1 MITIEQ
7 APYFELPFLNAAPGR
22 QRVAVRERLPFLRAV
37 VSGLPRG
44 APPIVATADLQGR
57 SEFGDTDDSLL
68 GCAVA
73 DALPEV
79 QAAAGLPA
87 PQVSLGLLAGDFYSI
102 PNAMKRGGLGD
113 VGEVWSRMHR
123 QFSRVAGVL
132 GNHDQFGESARSRH
146 RPEGFLDGAILEMD
160 GLRVGGVSG
169 IVGDSG
175 RPNRRSPDEFAE
187 SLITVL
193 ALRPDILLLHAAP
206 ESDEGAPGD
215 ASIADWI
222 RSTDFAGLIVC
233 GHVHWD
239 ERVQRCGR
247 ATVLNVDG
255 AVVTLVPAG

>member
-1 MITIEQ
+1 
-7 APYFELPFLNAAPGR
+7 
-22 QRVAVRERLPFLRAV
+22 
-37 VSGLPRG
+37 
-44 APPIVATADLQGR
+44 
-57 SEFGDTDDSLL
+57 
-68 GCAVA
+68 
-73 DALPEV
+73 
-79 QAAAGLPA
+79 
-87 PQVSLGLLAGDFYSI
+87 
-102 PNAMKRGGLGD
+102 
-113 VGEVWSRMHR
+113 
-123 QFSRVAGVL
+123 
-132 GNHDQFGESARSRH
+132 
-146 RPEGFLDGAILEMD
+146 MD

-193 ALRPDILLLHAAP
+193 ALQPDILLMHAAP
-206 ESDEGAPGD
+206 ATDEGAPGD
-215 ASIADWI
+215 PSIADWI